1 MIAPAGTLRTRRL
14 LAAALIALAGCTDVL
29 PPDDGDDD
37 DFSITISSGTQ
48 PTYTWQGGPA
58 RRIDVLDTS
67 DPTFPVWAVTT
78 IAFPHMP
85 SPVRH
90 GTVPPGAVEL
100 SDDETTLRSGVNYR
114 VRITL
119 ADNSTSS
126 RDFRP

>member
-1 MIAPAGTLRTRRL
+1 MIAHAGTLRTRTL
-14 LAAALIALAGCTDVL
+14 LAAAFIALAGCTDVL

-58 RRIDVLDTS
+58 RRIDVVPTA
-67 DPTFPVWAVTT
+67 DPLVPVWSVATT
-78 IAFPHMP
+78 VFPHMP

-90 GTVPPGAVEL
+90 GTVPTGAIEL
-100 SDDETTLRSGVNYR
+100 ENAERTLRAGINYR

-119 ADNSTSS
+119 ADNTQSS